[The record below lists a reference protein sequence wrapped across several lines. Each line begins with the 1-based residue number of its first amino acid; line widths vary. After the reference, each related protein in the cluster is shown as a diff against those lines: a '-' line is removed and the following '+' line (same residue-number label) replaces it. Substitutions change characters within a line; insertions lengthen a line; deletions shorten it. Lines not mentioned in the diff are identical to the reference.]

1 MKEGVKKSISLILVL
16 TLLVQ
21 LLPVVAFGVGDET
34 NDLDISTDSETVSMK
49 DDDAE
54 IVGEEDALREESVKH
69 FRLRDGAYMLVEYE
83 TAVHYQTAD
92 GSWEEIDNTLQKTG
106 QQYVAQAG
114 DMTRKFAASLDSGFL
129 FETAYQGQS
138 VSMSLARRSSRD
150 VVAVAP
156 DVPAAE
162 ETAAPE
168 ETAVPETADQ
178 PQEAEQAEADLQRAP
193 AEAAAETDAPQQET
207 AEELPLLD
215 DAAYTLVTST
225 AAARMENPGAKMR
238 TFSKLAEKDKIQPQK
253 IRSSV
258 AFDNVMD
265 GVSLLYQNYGYNV
278 KESIIIEKPQEQY
291 AYSFVLNLQ
300 GLTPTLEADGSVLLR
315 GADGEP
321 VYEIPAPYLADADGA
336 TSLEDAAYKL
346 ERISGG
352 YLLTVEA
359 DPEWM
364 NAPER
369 AYPVTLDPT
378 ILLHNKGNVLTTFI
392 RSAWPGSV
400 APNSADQFVGYRA
413 NEGYD
418 ACNIYVQFANLPEI
432 PQNCVPISAQLAMY
446 NAGFFTSDGVGCA
459 APDGSLTVE
468 AHEWPAAVSD
478 VSGLTWYLVHFG
490 STPVNEETI
499 DYQKLSKET
508 LGEYVTWDITRTVM
522 QWYQKQNEGD
532 TSGGRG
538 VLLEGIDGRENY
550 RVANLIGSGYHD
562 YSPYFAVYYR
572 NPVGLESYYT
582 YQEASAGKAGDL
594 SIHNFT
600 NQFTL
605 DRADV
610 SLSLEPAS
618 YALRHIY
625 NSATSGIEFSNN
637 EAGGIHTCDYTSMQ
651 VGVGWKLS
659 AQQTVVE
666 CKVGDETYLVYNDED
681 GTEHYFSETATN
693 TYEDEDGLS
702 LKIVKSTSGGN
713 TIYTM
718 TDMDKYHTWVFH
730 NGYLI
735 SVTDNNSNTIYF
747 AYNAAYSSGG
757 SAWKP
762 VKGSASNRLVQI
774 VMDINS
780 GNNEKSRTLQTVAN
794 LTYSGDRL
802 SSVTDYAGRS
812 TNYSYDSGGH
822 LTQVTYA
829 DGTSVSYAY
838 NGSGGRLS
846 TLYDAESQYGLDI
859 TYTYNLGVVST
870 FRVQE
875 FANTSGAKQTGSAFH
890 AYRNGIHQTSYRF
903 YGPDHTRDTA
913 DDTVK
918 TCVLD
923 HFGKTICTYD
933 SNTDYSEIIGAS
945 AANYT
950 DNSGTSKTN
959 NRLTG
964 AAAMGISSFNMLSNS
979 GLETCTGNAA
989 DNWAQLSFSTSA
1001 SAGTQSGNKARLGK
1015 ASIKTTARGSG
1026 MYQEATL
1033 QAGTTYTFSGYVN
1046 TCDMTAFDSNGS
1058 VYLAALTADQITDL
1072 SQACASPWKSEQVNY
1087 KTDASINR
1095 GWEKIS
1101 VTFTPETS
1109 GTYYMAF
1116 LQDRADGTACC
1127 DDLLLEESE
1136 AASEINLVQN
1146 GRFAWLVNGKPE
1158 GWVPNSYTIS
1168 DEHPFGQSLSKSMR
1182 VSNTMNGYA
1191 RTHQVIPLNLLADE
1205 ATFLLSG
1212 WGKANSVGGTAR
1224 KHEDGDER
1232 YFGLVAE
1239 IAYTD
1244 GTTENQYVSFNGDYA
1259 DWQFASG
1266 VIVPGK
1272 RDERV
1277 KEITVRCAYDY
1288 NANDA
1293 YFTNI
1298 SLVLEPAETYSYDS
1312 KGNPIAA
1319 TDGSAKTASE
1329 FFADSQRL
1337 KSYTTPGGAK
1347 HTLGYDASN
1356 NLQEDTLA
1364 GLTNYTYHN
1373 TSGSPTTS
1381 MTRKGYS
1388 GDYLKS
1394 QNVYDITGRFRT
1406 LAIDANGV
1414 QTGYTYDDTTLQLTS
1429 VHSAGGATQTY
1440 TYQSGRDRVSQTAI
1454 DQTAALTYRYDRAQL
1469 TDLIRKAFPQAADA
1483 DGQNVNPFWQHYLL
1497 GYDAFGNMTRVQ
1509 VCASSAERDGYT
1521 APVTLASYT
1530 YEGNVNNGRLA
1541 KMTYGNG
1548 DSVSYTYDAFD
1559 RQRTAGYND
1568 GTTYHYDYSGDNDLA
1583 RQYVTDGSG
1592 AVTEQYS
1599 YQYDSL
1605 GRLIH
1610 SRQLTGGGT
1619 LVQLTQHMYDN
1630 ANRLT
1635 SQSWQF
1641 GGDTFR
1647 QSYTYTGQNSDGKQ
1661 VDGTISA
1668 ITTTIPGQSVI
1679 TSTYG
1684 YNDLRQLTS
1693 KGVTVPDQNGKQTK
1707 VYDRSYTYDR
1717 IAEDDG
1723 CNWMGT
1729 RLASTGYTFG
1739 SSSRSFTYTYDAA
1752 GNISRI
1758 VTAGTN
1764 VPKAAQSKEYGYD
1777 AQGQLVS
1784 EKNSSKTT
1792 FLYAYDTAGNIRSI
1806 TKDGTVTKSFGYT
1819 NPSWPDLLTSVT
1831 ANGTTKDVLYEGQS
1845 QTSDLPSSGNP
1856 ITYYNGKDYT
1866 FTWTKGRQLASAT
1879 VDGKQV
1885 SYTYDMSGVRSG
1897 KQVYT
1902 TSNQRT
1908 TTYTYTTLSGKV
1920 MRQQWETRNSDD
1932 TVYQAMQ
1939 SLEFVYDDGNQPFAM
1954 IYKHGQTTELYYYVL
1969 NAQGDV
1975 IALLNANGALV
1986 ASYNYG
1992 AWGNYSVHGADGKKT
2007 TDATFIGHINPLRYR
2022 GYYYDRETRLYY
2034 LQSRYYDFANCRF
2047 INADTYLSTG
2057 QGILGHNMFT
2067 YCGNNPVNYCD
2078 SSGRFFFTLLG
2089 AVIGAAVGYIDAY
2102 IAGEDPIK
2110 GAIAGGVSGAIAGA
2124 GVDIGAA
2131 ITIFSGG
2138 AAIGWGAAVAIGL
2151 GAFGGFVGAGISN
2164 DWKFK
2169 KDGESLAL
2177 QYMGATLIGGMANA
2191 ISFGLGPINGEIA
2204 KGTVSQIVR
2213 SIGYEGMKDFTY
2225 NLVTGGII
2233 SLFSTF
2239 TNRIISTMLSTPVE
2253 PSLPVISIS

>member
-21 LLPVVAFGVGDET
+21 LLPMVAFGVGDET

-49 DDDAE
+49 DDDAQ

-168 ETAVPETADQ
+168 ETAVPETDGQ
-178 PQEAEQAEADLQRAP
+178 PQEAEQTEADQTQEP

-346 ERISGG
+346 ERVSGG

-499 DYQKLSKET
+499 DYQKLSKKT

-538 VLLEGIDGRENY
+538 VLLEGIDGSENY

-681 GTEHYFSETATN
+681 GTEHYFSKTATN

-780 GNNEKSRTLQTVAN
+780 SSNDNPRTLQTVAN
-794 LTYSGDRL
+794 LAYSGDRL

-829 DGTSVSYAY
+829 DGTSASYEY
-838 NGSGGRLS
+838 YSSNGRLS

-913 DDTVK
+913 DDTVM

-933 SNTDYSEIIGAS
+933 SNTDYSEIIGTS

-1001 SAGTQSGNKARLGK
+1001 SAGTQSGNQARLGN

-1058 VYLAALTADQITDL
+1058 VYLAALTADQIADL

-1101 VTFTPETS
+1101 VTFMPETS

-1168 DEHPFGQSLSKSMR
+1168 DEHPVGQPLSKSMR

-1337 KSYTTPGGAK
+1337 KSYTTPSGAK

-1373 TSGSPTTS
+1373 DSGSPTTS

-1394 QNVYDITGRFRT
+1394 QNVYDSTGRFRT

-1414 QTGYTYDDTTLQLTS
+1414 QTGYTYDGTTLQLTS
-1429 VHSAGGATQTY
+1429 VHDSGGATQTY

-1509 VCASSAERDGYT
+1509 VCASSAEREGHT

-1541 KMTYGNG
+1541 TMTYGNG

-1559 RQRTAGYND
+1559 RQRTAAYND

-1610 SRQLTGGGT
+1610 SRQSTGGGT

-1668 ITTTIPGQSVI
+1668 ITTTIPDRSAI
-1679 TSTYG
+1679 TSEYK
-1684 YNDLRQLTS
+1684 YNDLRQLKS
-1693 KGVTVPDQNGKQTK
+1693 KSVTGPGQNGKQTK
-1707 VYDRSYTYDR
+1707 VYDRTYTYAV

-1723 CNWMGT
+1723 CNRMGT

-1739 SSSRSFTYTYDAA
+1739 SSSRGFTYTYDAA

-1758 VTAGTN
+1758 VTAGTS
-1764 VPKAAQSKEYGYD
+1764 VPKAAQLKEYTYD

-1819 NPSWPDLLTSVT
+1819 NASWPDLLTSVT

-1954 IYKHGQTTELYYYVL
+1954 IYNDGSTSTLYYYVL

-1975 IALLNANGALV
+1975 IALLNANGTLA

-2057 QGILGHNMFT
+2057 QGMLGHNMFT

-2124 GVDIGAA
+2124 GVDIGVIITASTGGIGAGLAA
-2131 ITIFSGG
+2131 AVIIG
-2138 AAIGWGAAVAIGL
+2138 AA
-2151 GAFGGFVGAGISN
+2151 GGFVGTGISN
-2164 DWKFK
+2164 DWQFER
-2169 KDGESLAL
+2169 DGESLAL

-2233 SLFSTF
+2233 SWFSTF

>member
-1 MKEGVKKSISLILVL
+1 
-16 TLLVQ
+16 
-21 LLPVVAFGVGDET
+21 
-34 NDLDISTDSETVSMK
+34 
-49 DDDAE
+49 
-54 IVGEEDALREESVKH
+54 
-69 FRLRDGAYMLVEYE
+69 
-83 TAVHYQTAD
+83 
-92 GSWEEIDNTLQKTG
+92 
-106 QQYVAQAG
+106 
-114 DMTRKFAASLDSGFL
+114 
-129 FETAYQGQS
+129 
-138 VSMSLARRSSRD
+138 
-150 VVAVAP
+150 
-156 DVPAAE
+156 
-162 ETAAPE
+162 
-168 ETAVPETADQ
+168 
-178 PQEAEQAEADLQRAP
+178 
-193 AEAAAETDAPQQET
+193 
-207 AEELPLLD
+207 
-215 DAAYTLVTST
+215 
-225 AAARMENPGAKMR
+225 MENPGAKMR

-278 KESIIIEKPQEQY
+278 KESIIIDKQQEQY
-291 AYSFVLNLQ
+291 AYSFVLNMQ

-315 GADGEP
+315 SAGGE
-321 VYEIPAPYLADADGA
+321 VIYEIPAPSLADANNV
-336 TSLEDAAYKL
+336 TSVEDAAYRL

-432 PQNCVPISAQLAMY
+432 PQNCVPICAQLAMY

-499 DYQKLSKET
+499 DYQKLSKKT

-538 VLLEGIDGRENY
+538 VLLEGIDGHENY

-582 YQEASAGKAGDL
+582 YQEASAAKAGDL

-605 DRADV
+605 DRTDV

-625 NSATSGIEFSNN
+625 NSAYSGSWFSENGSVGLHTRN
-637 EAGGIHTCDYTSMQ
+637 FSSMRIGI
-651 VGVGWKLS
+651 GWKLS

-666 CKVGDETYLVYNDED
+666 CKVGDKTYLVYNDED

-693 TYEDEDGLS
+693 TYEDEDGLG
-702 LKIVKSTSGGN
+702 LKIVRSTSGGN

-718 TDMDKYHTWVFH
+718 TDMDKYRTWVFH

-735 SVTDNNSNTIYF
+735 SITDNNSNTIYF
-747 AYNAAYSSGG
+747 AYNAAYGSG

-762 VKGSASNRLVQI
+762 VKDASTNRLVQI
-774 VMDINS
+774 VMAIHDGAS
-780 GNNEKSRTLQTVAN
+780 QTVAN

-802 SSVTDYAGRS
+802 SSVTDYAGRTTS
-812 TNYSYDSGGH
+812 YTYDSAGH

-829 DGTSVSYAY
+829 DGTCAY
-838 NGSGGRLS
+838 YQYDPANGTMI
-846 TLYDAESQYGLDI
+846 TLYDGEAQYGLEI
-859 TYTYNLGVVST
+859 SYIFNFGVRST
-870 FRVQE
+870 FRVRE
-875 FANTSGAKQTGSAFH
+875 FTAGSAPADGQRQYGSAFH
-890 AYRNGIHQTSYRF
+890 AYRDGVRQTSYRF

-913 DDTVK
+913 DDTI
-918 TCVLD
+918 TSYILD
-923 HFGKTICTYD
+923 YTGKTICAFD
-933 SNTDYSEIIGAS
+933 SNTDRSELLGVS

-950 DNSGTSKTN
+950 SNNGTSKTN

-964 AAAMGISSFNMLSNS
+964 AAAMGTSSPNLLSNS
-979 GLETCTGNAA
+979 GLETCTGSAA
-989 DNWAQLSFSTSA
+989 DGWAQLPFSTSA
-1001 SAGTQSGNKARLGK
+1001 SAGTQSGDRTHLGS
-1015 ASIKTTARGSG
+1015 ASIQTTARGSG

-1046 TCDMTAFDSNGS
+1046 TCDMTAFDSGGS
-1058 VYLAALTADQITDL
+1058 VYLAALTADQIADL
-1072 SQACASPWKSEQVNY
+1072 SQASRSPWKSERVNY
-1087 KTDASINR
+1087 QTDASVSR
-1095 GWEKIS
+1095 GWEKVS

-1116 LQDRADGTACC
+1116 LQDKADGTAYC
-1127 DDLLLEESE
+1127 DDLLLEKGE

-1146 GRFAWLVNGKPE
+1146 GRFSQLVNGKPDF
-1158 GWVPNSYTIS
+1158 WTANKYTITN
-1168 DEHPFGQSLSKSMR
+1168 EHPTGQPNSKSMHIG
-1182 VSNTMNGYA
+1182 STMNGYA
-1191 RTHQVIPLNLLADE
+1191 RTHQVIPLNLPADE

-1212 WGKANSVGGTAR
+1212 WGKATSVGGTAR
-1224 KHEDGDER
+1224 KHVHGYER

-1259 DWQFASG
+1259 GWQFASG

-1272 RDERV
+1272 RDKTV
-1277 KEITVRCAYDY
+1277 KDITVRCAYDY
-1288 NANDA
+1288 NANEA
-1293 YFTNI
+1293 YFTDI

-1312 KGNPIAA
+1312 KGNPVAA

-1373 TSGSPTTS
+1373 TSGSATTS

-1394 QNVYDITGRFRT
+1394 QNIYDNTGRFR
-1406 LAIDANGV
+1406 AASEDANGV
-1414 QTGYTYDDTTLQLTS
+1414 TTQYGYDAGTAHLLSTTAANGTRQDYRYCTGS
-1429 VHSAGGATQTY
+1429 
-1440 TYQSGRDRVSQTAI
+1440 DRT
-1454 DQTAALTYRYDRAQL
+1454 ALTYINGVASIRYTYDRAQL
-1469 TDLIRKAFPQAADA
+1469 SDLIRK
-1483 DGQNVNPFWQHYLL
+1483 GYLGSTGFWQHYLL
-1497 GYDAFGNMTRVQ
+1497 NYDAFGNMTRVQ
-1509 VCASSAERDGYT
+1509 VCASSAEREGYT
-1521 APVTLASYT
+1521 TPITLASYT

-1541 KMTYGNG
+1541 TMAYGNG

-1559 RQRTAGYND
+1559 RQRTAAYND
-1568 GTTYHYDYSGDNDLA
+1568 DDRTTHERKNVATYHYDYSSDNALT
-1583 RQYVTDGSG
+1583 RQYATDGDG
-1592 AVTEQYS
+1592 KVTEQYS

-1610 SRQLTGGGT
+1610 SRQSTANGALI
-1619 LVQLTQHMYDN
+1619 QSTQHMYDA
-1630 ANRLT
+1630 ANRMT

-1641 GGDTFR
+1641 GTGLYR
-1647 QSYTYTGQNSDGKQ
+1647 QQYSYTGVKADGTADSS

-1668 ITTTIPGQSVI
+1668 ITTTIPNQLDV
-1679 TSTYG
+1679 TSKYE
-1684 YNDLRQLTS
+1684 YNDLRQLEKKT
-1693 KGVTVPDQNGKQTK
+1693 VTVPNQNRGTTT
-1707 VYDRSYTYDR
+1707 VYTRSYTYAV

-1723 CNWMGT
+1723 CNRMGT

-1739 SSSRSFTYTYDAA
+1739 SSSRSFDYTYDAA
-1752 GNISRI
+1752 GNIQT
-1758 VTAGTN
+1758 VTTGGTN
-1764 VPKAAQSKEYGYD
+1764 VPAAAASKAYTYD
-1777 AQGQLVS
+1777 AQGQLATETDGSVS
-1784 EKNSSKTT
+1784 RA
-1792 FLYAYDTAGNIRSI
+1792 YAYDTVGNIRSV
-1806 TKDGTVTKSFGYT
+1806 TTDGAVIKSFGYT

-1856 ITYYNGKDYT
+1856 VTYYNGKDYS
-1866 FTWTKGRQLASAT
+1866 FTWTKGRQLTSAT
-1879 VDGKQV
+1879 VDGEQV
-1885 SYTYDMSGVRSG
+1885 SYTYDMSGVRSN
-1897 KQVYT
+1897 KQVGD
-1902 TSNQRT
+1902 

-1920 MRQQWETRNSDD
+1920 MRQQWGEK
-1932 TVYQAMQ
+1932 
-1939 SLEFVYDDGNQPFAM
+1939 SLEFVYGDGNQPFAV
-1954 IYKHGQTTELYYYVL
+1954 IYNDGSTSTLYYYVL

-1975 IALLNANGALV
+1975 AAILNSSGKLA
-1986 ASYNYG
+1986 ASYDYD
-1992 AWGNYSVHGADGKKT
+1992 AWGNCTVYNSS
-2007 TDATFIGHINPLRYR
+2007 DAAIGDLNPLRYR
-2022 GYYYDRETRLYY
+2022 GYYYDAETGFYY
-2034 LQSRYYDFANCRF
+2034 LQSRYYDPAICRF
-2047 INADTYLSTG
+2047 INADGL
-2057 QGILGHNMFT
+2057 FT
-2067 YCGNNPVNYCD
+2067 DGFIGGNLFAYCANNPVNTVD
-2078 SSGRFFFTLLG
+2078 PTGNFAITATVALITFGVALVATAL
-2089 AVIGAAVGYIDAY
+2089 AVGISSSPGFQGALDDACKTAVSAVNTAVSAGRSAVSAVSDALTKQKAKRNNTVY
-2102 IAGEDPIK
+2102 RLVDADGQVQYVGRTTNVEARKAAHQRNPNRSSLKFEIIAPGLSYYEAR
-2110 GAIAGGVSGAIAGA
+2110 GLEQIAMIEYH
-2124 GVDIGAA
+2124 
-2131 ITIFSGG
+2131 TIN
-2138 AAIGWGAAVAIGL
+2138 AKNRMNNQIN
-2151 GAFGGFVGAGISN
+2151 GISPSN
-2164 DWKFK
+2164 KLLVIYMEA
-2169 KDGESLAL
+2169 GRGVAAYLENQISNEAL
-2177 QYMGATLIGGMANA
+2177 YWAG
-2191 ISFGLGPINGEIA
+2191 
-2204 KGTVSQIVR
+2204 R
-2213 SIGYEGMKDFTY
+2213 
-2225 NLVTGGII
+2225 
-2233 SLFSTF
+2233 
-2239 TNRIISTMLSTPVE
+2239 
-2253 PSLPVISIS
+2253 

>member
-69 FRLRDGAYMLVEYE
+69 FRLRDGGYMLVEYE

-178 PQEAEQAEADLQRAP
+178 PQEAEQTEADQTQEP
-193 AEAAAETDAPQQET
+193 AEAAAETDVPQQET

-499 DYQKLSKET
+499 DYQKLSKKT

-538 VLLEGIDGRENY
+538 VLLEGIDGSENY

-681 GTEHYFSETATN
+681 GTEHYFRKTATN
-693 TYEDEDGLS
+693 TYEDEDGLG
-702 LKIVKSTSGGN
+702 LKIVKSTSGWN
-713 TIYTM
+713 ATYTM
-718 TDMDKYHTWVFH
+718 TDTNGDNTWVFY
-730 NGYLI
+730 NGYLNTQ
-735 SVTDNNSNTIYF
+735 TDANGNTLYF
-747 AYNAAYSSGG
+747 AYNAPYDENS

-762 VKGSASNRLVQI
+762 APSAPNNRLVQI

-780 GNNEKSRTLQTVAN
+780 SSNDNPRTLQTVAN
-794 LTYSGDRL
+794 LAYSGDRL

-829 DGTSVSYAY
+829 DGTSASYEY
-838 NGSGGRLS
+838 YSSNGRLS

-913 DDTVK
+913 DDTVM

-933 SNTDYSEIIGAS
+933 SNTDYSEIIGTS

-1058 VYLAALTADQITDL
+1058 VYLAALTADQIADL

-1101 VTFTPETS
+1101 VTFMPETS

-1168 DEHPFGQSLSKSMR
+1168 DEHPVGQPLSKSMR

-1272 RDERV
+1272 RDKWV
-1277 KEITVRCAYDY
+1277 QEITVRCAYDY

-1337 KSYTTPGGAK
+1337 KSYTTPSGAK

-1373 TSGSPTTS
+1373 DSGSPTTS
-1381 MTRKGYS
+1381 MTREGYS

-1394 QNVYDITGRFRT
+1394 QNVYDSTGRFRT

-1414 QTGYTYDDTTLQLTS
+1414 QTGYTYDGTTLQLTS
-1429 VHSAGGATQTY
+1429 VHGSGGATQTY

-1509 VCASSAERDGYT
+1509 VCASSAEREGHT

-1541 KMTYGNG
+1541 TMTYGNG

-1559 RQRTAGYND
+1559 RQRTAAYND

-1610 SRQLTGGGT
+1610 SRQSTGGGT

-1668 ITTTIPGQSVI
+1668 ITTTIPDRSAI
-1679 TSTYG
+1679 TSEYK
-1684 YNDLRQLTS
+1684 YNDLRQLKS
-1693 KGVTVPDQNGKQTK
+1693 KSVTGPDQNGTQTK
-1707 VYDRSYTYDR
+1707 VYDRTYTYAV

-1723 CNWMGT
+1723 CNRMGT

-1739 SSSRSFTYTYDAA
+1739 SSSRGFTYTYDAA
-1752 GNISRI
+1752 GNISRV
-1758 VTAGTN
+1758 VTAGTS
-1764 VPKAAQSKEYGYD
+1764 VPKAAASKEYGYD

-1784 EKNSSKTT
+1784 EKNSSGTT
-1792 FLYAYDTAGNIRSI
+1792 FGYAYDTAGNIRSI
-1806 TKDGTVTKSFGYT
+1806 TKNGTVTKSFGYT

-1856 ITYYNGKDYT
+1856 VTYYNGKDYT

-1897 KQVYT
+1897 KQVGD
-1902 TSNQRT
+1902 

-1920 MRQQWETRNSDD
+1920 MRQTWGDNN
-1932 TVYQAMQ
+1932 A
-1939 SLEFVYDDGNQPFAM
+1939 LEFVYDDGNQPFAV

-1975 IALLNANGALV
+1975 SAILDSGGKIA
-1986 ASYNYG
+1986 ASYDYD
-1992 AWGNYSVHGADGKKT
+1992 AWGNCTVYNSS
-2007 TDATFIGHINPLRYR
+2007 DAAIGDLNPLRYR
-2022 GYYYDRETRLYY
+2022 GYYYDAETGFYY
-2034 LQSRYYDFANCRF
+2034 LQSRYYDPAICRF

-2057 QGILGHNMFT
+2057 QGMLGHNMFT

-2089 AVIGAAVGYIDAY
+2089 AMIGAAAGYIDAF

-2124 GVDIGAA
+2124 GVDIGVIITVSTGGAGIGWGFAA
-2131 ITIFSGG
+2131 AVGLGAAG
-2138 AAIGWGAAVAIGL
+2138 AAIGTA
-2151 GAFGGFVGAGISN
+2151 ISN
-2164 DWKFK
+2164 DWKMK

-2177 QYMGATLIGGMANA
+2177 QYMESALIGGMANA

-2233 SLFSTF
+2233 SWFSTF

>member
-34 NDLDISTDSETVSMK
+34 SDLDISTDSETVSMK

-168 ETAVPETADQ
+168 ETAVPETAGQ

-300 GLTPTLEADGSVLLR
+300 GLTPMLEADGSVLLR

-346 ERISGG
+346 ERVSGG

-378 ILLHNKGNVLTTFI
+378 ILLHNKGNVLTTYV

-418 ACNIYVQFANLPEI
+418 ACNVYVQFANLPEI

-499 DYQKLSKET
+499 DYQKLSKKT

-651 VGVGWKLS
+651 VGVCWKLS

-681 GTEHYFSETATN
+681 GTEHYFRKTATN

-774 VMDINS
+774 VMDISSSTNA
-780 GNNEKSRTLQTVAN
+780 RTLQTVAD

-829 DGTSVSYAY
+829 DGTSASYEY
-838 NGSGGRLS
+838 YSSNGRLS
-846 TLYDAESQYGLDI
+846 TLYDAESKYGLDI
-859 TYTYNLGVVST
+859 TYIYNLGVVST

-913 DDTVK
+913 DDTVM

-933 SNTDYSEIIGAS
+933 SSTDYSEIIGAS
-945 AANYT
+945 AASYT
-950 DNSGTSKTN
+950 NNSGTSKTN

-964 AAAMGISSFNMLSNS
+964 AAAMGTVALNLLPNA
-979 GLETCTGNAA
+979 GLEQCTNNVSDG
-989 DNWAQLSFSTSA
+989 WVSLPFSQNA
-1001 SAGTQSGNKARLGK
+1001 SAGIIPESRSRIGY
-1015 ASIKTTARGSG
+1015 ASLKTAASGSG
-1026 MYQEATL
+1026 MYHEVAL

-1046 TCDMTAFDSNGS
+1046 TRDITACQSGGG
-1058 VYLAALTADQITDL
+1058 VYLAVLTAAQRGSL
-1072 SQACASPWKSEQVNY
+1072 AGVQQSPWKSELVNY
-1087 KTDASINR
+1087 NTVPEVDS

-1101 VTFTPETS
+1101 VTFTPDTS
-1109 GTYYMAF
+1109 GTYSLAVV
-1116 LQDRADGTACC
+1116 QDRADGVAYC
-1127 DDLLLEESE
+1127 DDMQLEAHA
-1136 AASEINLVQN
+1136 AASNANLVQN
-1146 GRFAWLVNGKPE
+1146 GTFASGAPDYWTANRYEK
-1158 GWVPNSYTIS
+1158 S
-1168 DEHPFGQSLSKSMR
+1168 DEHPLGVGMGVSMHAKGSSVGGTR
-1182 VSNTMNGYA
+1182 TSQVVPINYYA
-1191 RTHQVIPLNLLADE
+1191 GS

-1212 WGKANSVGGTAR
+1212 WGKANSVGGTSP
-1224 KHEDGDER
+1224 KPEKDGDR
-1232 YFGLVAE
+1232 YFGLIAE
-1239 IAYTD
+1239 IRYAN
-1244 GTTENQYVSFNGDYA
+1244 GTTEKQYVSFNDDFTG
-1259 DWQFASG
+1259 WQYASG
-1266 VIVPGK
+1266 VIIPKQRGLMIK
-1272 RDERV
+1272 D
-1277 KEITVRCAYDY
+1277 ITIYCAYDY
-1288 NANDA
+1288 NANDV

-1319 TDGSAKTASE
+1319 TDGNAKTASE

-1373 TSGSPTTS
+1373 TSGSATTS
-1381 MTRKGYS
+1381 MTCKGYS

-1394 QNVYDITGRFRT
+1394 QNIYDNTGRFR
-1406 LAIDANGV
+1406 AASEDANGV
-1414 QTGYTYDDTTLQLTS
+1414 RTQYGYD
-1429 VHSAGGATQTY
+1429 AG
-1440 TYQSGRDRVSQTAI
+1440 TAHLLST
-1454 DQTAALTYRYDRAQL
+1454 TAANGTQQGYRYYAGSDRTAFTYIGGTASIDYVYTRAQL

-1483 DGQNVNPFWQHYLL
+1483 SGNNVNPFWQHYLL

-1509 VCASSAERDGYT
+1509 VCASSAEREGYT
-1521 APVTLASYT
+1521 APVTLASYA
-1530 YEGNVNNGRLA
+1530 YEGNVNNGRLSR
-1541 KMTYGNG
+1541 MTYGNG

-1559 RQRTAGYND
+1559 RQRTAAYND
-1568 GTTYHYDYSGDNDLA
+1568 GTTYHYDYSSDNALT
-1583 RQYVTDGSG
+1583 RQYATDGSG
-1592 AVTEQYS
+1592 ITEQYS

-1610 SRQLTGGGT
+1610 SRQSTADGALIQ
-1619 LVQLTQHMYDN
+1619 VTQHMYDD
-1630 ANRLT
+1630 ANRMT
-1635 SQSWQF
+1635 SQTWQF
-1641 GGDTFR
+1641 GTGLYH
-1647 QSYTYTGQNSDGKQ
+1647 QQYSYTGVKADGATDGS

-1668 ITTTIPGQSVI
+1668 ITTTVPGRSAI

-1684 YNDLRQLTS
+1684 YNTLRQLTS
-1693 KGVTVPDQNGKQTK
+1693 KTVKQGDTGVYT
-1707 VYDRSYTYDR
+1707 RSYAYDR
-1717 IAEDDG
+1717 IAVDSG
-1723 CNWMGT
+1723 NRMGT

-1739 SSSRSFTYTYDAA
+1739 SSSRSFTYTYDEA

-1758 VTAGTN
+1758 VTAGTS
-1764 VPKAAQSKEYGYD
+1764 VPKAAQLKEYTYD
-1777 AQGQLVS
+1777 AQGQLAT
-1784 EKNSSKTT
+1784 EKNGSGTT
-1792 FLYAYDTAGNIRSI
+1792 FGYAYDTAGNIRSI
-1806 TKDGTVTKSFGYT
+1806 TKDGAVTKSFGYT

-1831 ANGTTKDVLYEGQS
+1831 ANGTTKDILYEGQT

-1856 ITYYNGKDYT
+1856 VTYYNGKDYT

-1885 SYTYDMSGVRSG
+1885 SYTYDMSGVR
-1897 KQVYT
+1897 
-1902 TSNQRT
+1902 TSKTVNG
-1908 TTYTYTTLSGKV
+1908 TTYNYTTLSGKV
-1920 MRQQWETRNSDD
+1920 MRQQWGNK
-1932 TVYQAMQ
+1932 
-1939 SLEFVYDDGNQPFAM
+1939 SLEFIYDDGNQPFAM
-1954 IYKHGQTTELYYYVL
+1954 IYNDGSTSTLYYYVL

-1975 IALLNANGALV
+1975 IALLNANGTLA

-2007 TDATFIGHINPLRYR
+2007 TDPTFIGHINPLRYR

-2047 INADTYLSTG
+2047 LNADTFATTDANGFLSA
-2057 QGILGHNMFT
+2057 NMFA
-2067 YCGNNPVNYCD
+2067 YCENNPIMRADEDGEIWHIVAGALIGGVISYASARLCGQNQNEALK
-2078 SSGRFFFTLLG
+2078 SALWGAASG
-2089 AVIGAAVGYIDAY
+2089 AVSAALPNAGAAVGVLFSVAESVISDVKSGESAGTIVVDAF
-2102 IAGEDPIK
+2102 ISAGMGVISGAADDFISTKQATTELKSLVKSIPKFRRSSSPKVRIPIK
-2110 GAIAGGVSGAIAGA
+2110 RRAIKFGKRAGKS
-2124 GVDIGAA
+2124 
-2131 ITIFSGG
+2131 IFSML
-2138 AAIGWGAAVAIGL
+2138 GWGGSTSY
-2151 GAFGGFVGAGISN
+2151 ISN
-2164 DWKFK
+2164 K
-2169 KDGESLAL
+2169 
-2177 QYMGATLIGGMANA
+2177 ATNR
-2191 ISFGLGPINGEIA
+2191 
-2204 KGTVSQIVR
+2204 VR
-2213 SIGYEGMKDFTY
+2213 SH
-2225 NLVTGGII
+2225 
-2233 SLFSTF
+2233 
-2239 TNRIISTMLSTPVE
+2239 R
-2253 PSLPVISIS
+2253 

>member
-1 MKEGVKKSISLILVL
+1 
-16 TLLVQ
+16 
-21 LLPVVAFGVGDET
+21 
-34 NDLDISTDSETVSMK
+34 
-49 DDDAE
+49 
-54 IVGEEDALREESVKH
+54 
-69 FRLRDGAYMLVEYE
+69 
-83 TAVHYQTAD
+83 
-92 GSWEEIDNTLQKTG
+92 
-106 QQYVAQAG
+106 
-114 DMTRKFAASLDSGFL
+114 
-129 FETAYQGQS
+129 
-138 VSMSLARRSSRD
+138 
-150 VVAVAP
+150 
-156 DVPAAE
+156 
-162 ETAAPE
+162 
-168 ETAVPETADQ
+168 
-178 PQEAEQAEADLQRAP
+178 
-193 AEAAAETDAPQQET
+193 
-207 AEELPLLD
+207 
-215 DAAYTLVTST
+215 
-225 AAARMENPGAKMR
+225 
-238 TFSKLAEKDKIQPQK
+238 
-253 IRSSV
+253 
-258 AFDNVMD
+258 
-265 GVSLLYQNYGYNV
+265 
-278 KESIIIEKPQEQY
+278 
-291 AYSFVLNLQ
+291 
-300 GLTPTLEADGSVLLR
+300 
-315 GADGEP
+315 
-321 VYEIPAPYLADADGA
+321 
-336 TSLEDAAYKL
+336 
-346 ERISGG
+346 
-352 YLLTVEA
+352 
-359 DPEWM
+359 
-364 NAPER
+364 
-369 AYPVTLDPT
+369 
-378 ILLHNKGNVLTTFI
+378 
-392 RSAWPGSV
+392 
-400 APNSADQFVGYRA
+400 
-413 NEGYD
+413 
-418 ACNIYVQFANLPEI
+418 
-432 PQNCVPISAQLAMY
+432 MY

-538 VLLEGIDGRENY
+538 VLLEGIDGHENY

-562 YSPYFAVYYR
+562 HSPYFAVYYR

-681 GTEHYFSETATN
+681 GTEHYFSKTATN
-693 TYEDEDGLS
+693 TYEDEDGLG

-780 GNNEKSRTLQTVAN
+780 GSNDNPRTPQTVAN

-913 DDTVK
+913 DDTVM

-933 SNTDYSEIIGAS
+933 SNTDYSEIIGTS

-1001 SAGTQSGNKARLGK
+1001 SAGTQSGNQARLGN

-1026 MYQEATL
+1026 VYQEATL

-1244 GTTENQYVSFNGDYA
+1244 GATENQYVSFNGDYA

-1319 TDGSAKTASE
+1319 TDGNAKTSSE

-1337 KSYTTPGGAK
+1337 KSYTTPSGAK

-1373 TSGSPTTS
+1373 GSGSPTTS

-1394 QNVYDITGRFRT
+1394 QNVYDSTGRFRT
-1406 LAIDANGV
+1406 ASEDANGV
-1414 QTGYTYDDTTLQLTS
+1414 TTQYGYDAGTAHLLSTTAANGTRQDYHYYNNS
-1429 VHSAGGATQTY
+1429 
-1440 TYQSGRDRVSQTAI
+1440 DRVDFTYI
-1454 DQTAALTYRYDRAQL
+1454 DGKASMEYVYTQGQIS
-1469 TDLIRKAFPQAADA
+1469 DLIRKAYL
-1483 DGQNVNPFWQHYLL
+1483 GTTGFWQHYLL

-1509 VCASSAERDGYT
+1509 VCASSAEREGYT

-1541 KMTYGNG
+1541 TMTYGNG

-1559 RQRTAGYND
+1559 RQRTAAYND

-1641 GGDTFR
+1641 GTGLYH
-1647 QSYTYTGQNSDGKQ
+1647 QQYSYTGVKADGATDGS

-1668 ITTTIPGQSVI
+1668 ITTTVPGRSAI
-1679 TSTYG
+1679 TSKYE
-1684 YNDLRQLTS
+1684 YNDLRQLEKKT
-1693 KGVTVPDQNGKQTK
+1693 VTVPDQNKNPAT
-1707 VYDRSYTYDR
+1707 VYTRSYTYAV

-1723 CNWMGT
+1723 CNRMGT
-1729 RLASTGYTFG
+1729 RLASTDYKFG
-1739 SSSRSFTYTYDAA
+1739 SNSRSFTYTYDKA
-1752 GNISRI
+1752 GNIKS
-1758 VTAGTN
+1758 VMASDSVG
-1764 VPKAAQSKEYGYD
+1764 KLYD
-1777 AQGQLVS
+1777 YDGLGQLVK
-1784 EKNSSKTT
+1784 ETPIGLT
-1792 FLYAYDTAGNIRSI
+1792 MYAVTYAYDTAGNIRSI
-1806 TKDGTVTKSFGYT
+1806 TRGGTTFKSFGYT

-1845 QTSDLPSSGNP
+1845 QTSDVPTSGNP
-1856 ITYYNGKDYT
+1856 VTYYNGRDYH
-1866 FTWTKGRQLASAT
+1866 FDWSKGRQLTEAVVGGQT
-1879 VDGKQV
+1879 VKYAYDMAGVRNSKQV
-1885 SYTYDMSGVRSG
+1885 GD
-1897 KQVYT
+1897 
-1902 TSNQRT
+1902 
-1908 TTYTYTTLSGKV
+1908 TTYSYTTLSGKV
-1920 MRQQWETRNSDD
+1920 MRQAWGDNN
-1932 TVYQAMQ
+1932 A
-1939 SLEFVYDDGNQPFAM
+1939 LEFVYDDSSQPFAV
-1954 IYKHGQTTELYYYVL
+1954 IYKHGSAAELYYYLV

-1975 IALLNANGALV
+1975 AAILDSSGTMV
-1986 ASYNYG
+1986 ASYNYD
-1992 AWGNYSVHGADGKKT
+1992 AWGSCTVYNSS
-2007 TDATFIGHINPLRYR
+2007 DAAIGDLNPLRYR
-2022 GYYYDRETRLYY
+2022 GYYYDAETGFYY
-2034 LQSRYYDFANCRF
+2034 LQSRYYDPAICRF
-2047 INADTYLSTG
+2047 INADGL
-2057 QGILGHNMFT
+2057 FT
-2067 YCGNNPVNYCD
+2067 D
-2078 SSGRFFFTLLG
+2078 
-2089 AVIGAAVGYIDAY
+2089 
-2102 IAGEDPIK
+2102 
-2110 GAIAGGVSGAIAGA
+2110 
-2124 GVDIGAA
+2124 
-2131 ITIFSGG
+2131 
-2138 AAIGWGAAVAIGL
+2138 
-2151 GAFGGFVGAGISN
+2151 GFVGSNLFAYCVNDPVNTVDPTGNFAITATVALITFGIALVATAFAVGISSSPGFQEAVEGLCESVGDIAGQIKEKLTNSFSKIKKPPNYRSNKEVHHIVAQRAPGAAHAQKILAELEIGIN
-2164 DWKFK
+2164 DPV
-2169 KDGESLAL
+2169 
-2177 QYMGATLIGGMANA
+2177 N
-2191 ISFGLGPINGEIA
+2191 
-2204 KGTVSQIVR
+2204 TVSINTCLHRRLHTKLYYELVNIVIVGAYNSAGGDREQQIENVTSALKSIR
-2213 SIGYEGMKDFTY
+2213 SFIFVLDRT
-2225 NLVTGGII
+2225 
-2233 SLFSTF
+2233 
-2239 TNRIISTMLSTPVE
+2239 TPKF
-2253 PSLPVISIS
+2253 

>member
-168 ETAVPETADQ
+168 ETAVPETDGQ
-178 PQEAEQAEADLQRAP
+178 PQEAEQTEADQTQEP

-499 DYQKLSKET
+499 DYQKLSKKT

-681 GTEHYFSETATN
+681 GTEHYFSKTATN

-774 VMDINS
+774 IMDIHGGVN
-780 GNNEKSRTLQTVAN
+780 QTVAN

-829 DGTSVSYAY
+829 DGTSASYEY
-838 NGSGGRLS
+838 YSSNGRLS

-859 TYTYNLGVVST
+859 TYTYNLGIVST

-913 DDTVK
+913 DDTVM

-933 SNTDYSEIIGAS
+933 SSTDYSEIIGAS
-945 AANYT
+945 AASYT
-950 DNSGTSKTN
+950 NNSGTSKTN

-964 AAAMGISSFNMLSNS
+964 AAAMGTVALNLLPNA
-979 GLETCTGNAA
+979 GLEQCTNNVSDGWVSLPFSQNAA
-989 DNWAQLSFSTSA
+989 AGVIAKSRSRIGYA
-1001 SAGTQSGNKARLGK
+1001 SLKTA
-1015 ASIKTTARGSG
+1015 ASGSG
-1026 MYQEATL
+1026 MYREVAL

-1046 TCDMTAFDSNGS
+1046 TRDITACQSGGG
-1058 VYLAALTADQITDL
+1058 VYLAVLTAAQRGSL
-1072 SQACASPWKSEQVNY
+1072 AGVQQSPWKSELVNY
-1087 KTDASINR
+1087 NTVPEVDS

-1101 VTFTPETS
+1101 VTFTPDTS
-1109 GTYYMAF
+1109 GTYSLAVV
-1116 LQDRADGTACC
+1116 QDRADGVAYC
-1127 DDLLLEESE
+1127 DDMQLEAHA
-1136 AASEINLVQN
+1136 AASNANLVQN
-1146 GRFAWLVNGKPE
+1146 GTFASGAPDYWTANRYEK
-1158 GWVPNSYTIS
+1158 S
-1168 DEHPFGQSLSKSMR
+1168 DEHPLGVGMGVSMHAKGG
-1182 VSNTMNGYA
+1182 TNGDTRTSQVVPINYYA
-1191 RTHQVIPLNLLADE
+1191 GS

-1212 WGKANSVGGTAR
+1212 WGKANSVGGTSP
-1224 KHEDGDER
+1224 KPEKDGDR
-1232 YFGLVAE
+1232 YFGLIAE
-1239 IAYTD
+1239 IRYAN
-1244 GTTENQYVSFNGDYA
+1244 GTTEKQYVSFNDDFTG
-1259 DWQFASG
+1259 WQYASG
-1266 VIVPGK
+1266 VIIPKQRGLMIK
-1272 RDERV
+1272 D
-1277 KEITVRCAYDY
+1277 ITIYCAYDY
-1288 NANDA
+1288 NANDV

-1319 TDGSAKTASE
+1319 TDGNAKTASE

-1381 MTRKGYS
+1381 MTREGYS

-1394 QNVYDITGRFRT
+1394 QNIYDSTGRFRT
-1406 LAIDANGV
+1406 ASEDANGV
-1414 QTGYTYDDTTLQLTS
+1414 TTQYGYDAGTAHLLSTTAANGTRQDYHYYNNS
-1429 VHSAGGATQTY
+1429 
-1440 TYQSGRDRVSQTAI
+1440 DRVDFTYI
-1454 DQTAALTYRYDRAQL
+1454 DGKASMEYVYTQGQIS
-1469 TDLIRKAFPQAADA
+1469 DLIRKAYL
-1483 DGQNVNPFWQHYLL
+1483 GTTGFWQHYLL

-1509 VCASSAERDGYT
+1509 VCASSAEREGYT

-1541 KMTYGNG
+1541 TMTYGNG

-1559 RQRTAGYND
+1559 RQRTAAYND
-1568 GTTYHYDYSGDNDLA
+1568 VDRTTHERKNVATYHYDYSSDNALT
-1583 RQYVTDGSG
+1583 RQYATGSDGKI
-1592 AVTEQYS
+1592 TEQYS

-1610 SRQLTGGGT
+1610 SRQSTADGALIQ
-1619 LVQLTQHMYDN
+1619 VTQHMYDD
-1630 ANRLT
+1630 ANRMT
-1635 SQSWQF
+1635 SQTWQF
-1641 GGDTFR
+1641 GTGLYH
-1647 QSYTYTGQNSDGKQ
+1647 QQYSYTGVKADGATDSS

-1668 ITTTIPGQSVI
+1668 ITTTVPGRSAI
-1679 TSTYG
+1679 TSEYK
-1684 YNDLRQLTS
+1684 YNDLRQLKS

-1707 VYDRSYTYDR
+1707 VYDRAYTYDR
-1717 IAEDDG
+1717 IAVDSG
-1723 CNWMGT
+1723 NRMGT
-1729 RLASTGYTFG
+1729 RLASTGYTFALNQ
-1739 SSSRSFTYTYDAA
+1739 SVKQSRSFTYTYDKA
-1752 GNISRI
+1752 GNITKI
-1758 VTAGTN
+1758 VTAGTS
-1764 VPKAAQSKEYGYD
+1764 VPKAAESKEYGYD

-1845 QTSDLPSSGNP
+1845 QTSDVPSSGNP
-1856 ITYYNGKDYT
+1856 VTYYNGKDYT

-1885 SYTYDMSGVRSG
+1885 SYTYDMSGVR
-1897 KQVYT
+1897 
-1902 TSNQRT
+1902 TSKTVNG
-1908 TTYTYTTLSGKV
+1908 TTYNYTTLSGKV
-1920 MRQQWETRNSDD
+1920 MRQQWGSK
-1932 TVYQAMQ
+1932 
-1939 SLEFVYDDGNQPFAM
+1939 SLEFVYDDGSQPFAM
-1954 IYKHGQTTELYYYVL
+1954 IYNDGSTSTLYYYVL

-1975 IALLNANGALV
+1975 IALLNANGTLA

-1992 AWGNYSVHGADGKKT
+1992 AWGNYSVHDKDGKKT

-2047 INADTYLSTG
+2047 INADTFATTDANGFLSANMFAYCENNPIMRLDPDGSSPLSLVINTLVGAGVAAASAAINANIAGSPISTG
-2057 QGILGHNMFT
+2057 DLIKAAAVGAVSGFLSSVSPVQDMTAAFGATVSAVVTFAGAMNSGSSIGEAALSSVVAATSTYVSSKLGASAFGSAVGKSVDVGKGIIGLYTSASMEGLA
-2067 YCGNNPVNYCD
+2067 
-2078 SSGRFFFTLLG
+2078 SSGR
-2089 AVIGAAVGYIDAY
+2089 AARQIYQSTRRKRARQR
-2102 IAGEDPIK
+2102 
-2110 GAIAGGVSGAIAGA
+2110 
-2124 GVDIGAA
+2124 
-2131 ITIFSGG
+2131 IT
-2138 AAIGWGAAVAIGL
+2138 
-2151 GAFGGFVGAGISN
+2151 N
-2164 DWKFK
+2164 H
-2169 KDGESLAL
+2169 
-2177 QYMGATLIGGMANA
+2177 
-2191 ISFGLGPINGEIA
+2191 
-2204 KGTVSQIVR
+2204 R
-2213 SIGYEGMKDFTY
+2213 
-2225 NLVTGGII
+2225 
-2233 SLFSTF
+2233 SLFSRYR
-2239 TNRIISTMLSTPVE
+2239 NRFSRSK
-2253 PSLPVISIS
+2253 SLWAR

>member
-21 LLPVVAFGVGDET
+21 LLPMVAFGVGDET
-34 NDLDISTDSETVSMK
+34 NDLDVSTDSETVSMK

-69 FRLRDGAYMLVEYE
+69 FRLQDGGYMLVEYE

-156 DVPAAE
+156 DVPAVE

-168 ETAVPETADQ
+168 ETAASETADQ
-178 PQEAEQAEADLQRAP
+178 LQEAEQTEADLQRTP
-193 AEAAAETDAPQQET
+193 AEAAAETDEPQQET

-346 ERISGG
+346 ERVSGG

-418 ACNIYVQFANLPEI
+418 ACNVYVQFANLPEI

-508 LGEYVTWDITRTVM
+508 LGEYVTWDITRMVM

-538 VLLEGIDGRENY
+538 VLLEGIDGHENY

-562 YSPYFAVYYR
+562 HSPYFAVYYR

-681 GTEHYFSETATN
+681 GTEHYFRKTATN

-747 AYNAAYSSGG
+747 AYNAAYSSVG

-780 GNNEKSRTLQTVAN
+780 GSNDNPRTLQTVAN

-913 DDTVK
+913 DDTVM

-933 SNTDYSEIIGAS
+933 SSTDYSEIIGAS
-945 AANYT
+945 AASYT
-950 DNSGTSKTN
+950 NNSGTSKTN

-964 AAAMGISSFNMLSNS
+964 AAAMGTVALNLLPNA
-979 GLETCTGNAA
+979 GLEQCTNNVSDG
-989 DNWAQLSFSTSA
+989 WVSLPFSQNA
-1001 SAGTQSGNKARLGK
+1001 SAGIIPESRSRIGY
-1015 ASIKTTARGSG
+1015 ASLKTAASGSG
-1026 MYQEATL
+1026 MYHEVAL

-1046 TCDMTAFDSNGS
+1046 TRDITACQSGGGI
-1058 VYLAALTADQITDL
+1058 YLAVLTAAQRGSL
-1072 SQACASPWKSEQVNY
+1072 AGVQQSPWKSELVNY
-1087 KTDASINR
+1087 NTVPEVDA

-1101 VTFTPETS
+1101 VTFTPDTS
-1109 GTYYMAF
+1109 GTYSLAVV
-1116 LQDRADGTACC
+1116 QDLADGVAYC
-1127 DDLLLEESE
+1127 DDMQLEAHA
-1136 AASEINLVQN
+1136 AASNANLVQN
-1146 GRFAWLVNGKPE
+1146 GTFASGAPDYWTANRYEK
-1158 GWVPNSYTIS
+1158 S
-1168 DEHPFGQSLSKSMR
+1168 DEHPLGVGMGVSMHAKGSSVGGTR
-1182 VSNTMNGYA
+1182 TSQVVPINYYA
-1191 RTHQVIPLNLLADE
+1191 GL

-1212 WGKANSVGGTAR
+1212 WGKANSVGGTSP
-1224 KHEDGDER
+1224 KPEKDGDR
-1232 YFGLVAE
+1232 YFGLIAE
-1239 IAYTD
+1239 IRYAN
-1244 GTTENQYVSFNGDYA
+1244 GTTEKQYVSFNDDFT
-1259 DWQFASG
+1259 DWQYASG
-1266 VIVPGK
+1266 VIIPKQRGLMIK
-1272 RDERV
+1272 D
-1277 KEITVRCAYDY
+1277 ITVYCAYDY

-1319 TDGSAKTASE
+1319 TDGNAKTASE

-1337 KSYTTPGGAK
+1337 KSYTTPSGAK
-1347 HTLGYDASN
+1347 HTLGYDANN
-1356 NLQEDTLA
+1356 NLQSDELA
-1364 GLTNYTYHN
+1364 GLMNYTYHN
-1373 TSGSPTTS
+1373 TSGSATTS

-1394 QNVYDITGRFRT
+1394 QNIYDNTGRFR
-1406 LAIDANGV
+1406 AASEDANGV
-1414 QTGYTYDDTTLQLTS
+1414 TTEYGYEPSTAQLFST
-1429 VHSAGGATQTY
+1429 
-1440 TYQSGRDRVSQTAI
+1440 
-1454 DQTAALTYRYDRAQL
+1454 TAANGTQQGYRYYAGSDRTAFTYIGGTASIDYVYTRAQL
-1469 TDLIRKAFPQAADA
+1469 SDLIRKAFPQAADA

-1509 VCASSAERDGYT
+1509 VCASSAEREGYT
-1521 APVTLASYT
+1521 APVTLASYA
-1530 YEGNVNNGRLA
+1530 YEGNVNNGRLSR
-1541 KMTYGNG
+1541 MTYGNG
-1548 DSVSYTYDAFD
+1548 DYVDYTYDAFD
-1559 RQRTAGYND
+1559 RQRTAAYND
-1568 GTTYHYDYSGDNDLA
+1568 GTTYHYDYSSDNALT
-1583 RQYVTDGSG
+1583 RQYATDGSG
-1592 AVTEQYS
+1592 ITEQYS

-1610 SRQLTGGGT
+1610 SRQSTADGSLIQ
-1619 LVQLTQHMYDN
+1619 VTQHMYDD
-1630 ANRLT
+1630 ANRMT
-1635 SQSWQF
+1635 SQTWQF
-1641 GGDTFR
+1641 GTGLYH
-1647 QSYTYTGQNSDGKQ
+1647 QQYSYTGVKADGATDGS

-1668 ITTTIPGQSVI
+1668 ITTTIPGQLDV
-1679 TSTYG
+1679 TSKYE
-1684 YNDLRQLTS
+1684 YNDLRQLEKKT
-1693 KGVTVPDQNGKQTK
+1693 VTVPNQNRGTTT
-1707 VYDRSYTYDR
+1707 VYTRGYTYSV
-1717 IAEDDG
+1717 IAEDKD
-1723 CNWMGT
+1723 CNRVGT
-1729 RLASTGYTFG
+1729 RLASTAYTFG
-1739 SSSRSFTYTYDAA
+1739 SSSRSFDYTYDAA
-1752 GNISRI
+1752 GNIQT
-1758 VTAGTN
+1758 VTTGGTN
-1764 VPKAAQSKEYGYD
+1764 VPAAAASKTYTYD
-1777 AQGQLVS
+1777 AQGQLATETNGGAS
-1784 EKNSSKTT
+1784 RA
-1792 FLYAYDTAGNIRSI
+1792 YAYDTVGNIRSV
-1806 TKDGTVTKSFGYT
+1806 TTDGAVIKSFGYT

-1831 ANGTTKDVLYEGQS
+1831 VGGTTKDILYEGQT
-1845 QTSDLPSSGNP
+1845 QTSGIPSSGNP
-1856 ITYYNGKDYT
+1856 VTYYNGKDYS
-1866 FTWTKGRQLASAT
+1866 FTWTKGRQLTSAT
-1879 VDGKQV
+1879 VDGEQV
-1885 SYTYDMSGVRSG
+1885 SYTYDMSGVRSN
-1897 KQVYT
+1897 KQVGD
-1902 TSNQRT
+1902 

-1920 MRQQWETRNSDD
+1920 MRQTWGDNN
-1932 TVYQAMQ
+1932 A
-1939 SLEFVYDDGNQPFAM
+1939 LEFVYDDGNQPFAV

-1975 IALLNANGALV
+1975 SAILDSSGRLA
-1986 ASYNYG
+1986 ASYDYD
-1992 AWGNYSVHGADGKKT
+1992 AWGNCTVYDSSAKVL
-2007 TDATFIGHINPLRYR
+2007 TDPTSIANLNPLRYR
-2022 GYYYDRETRLYY
+2022 GYYYDAETGFYY
-2034 LQSRYYDFANCRF
+2034 LQSRYYDPAICRF
-2047 INADTYLSTG
+2047 INADTFATTDANGFLSA
-2057 QGILGHNMFT
+2057 NMFA
-2067 YCGNNPVNYCD
+2067 YCENNPIMRVDADGEIWNVIA
-2078 SSGRFFFTLLG
+2078 G
-2089 AVIGAAVGYIDAY
+2089 AVIGAGLEVLGQLMTGTKFADINWGSVAMEGALGAVSSLGIPARITSKLGKVAFTAFKDVV
-2102 IAGEDPIK
+2102 IPTTVEVRSQIK
-2110 GAIAGGVSGAIAGA
+2110 TNKRVNYTKT
-2124 GVDIGAA
+2124 A
-2131 ITIFSGG
+2131 ITASKASINS
-2138 AAIGWGAAVAIGL
+2138 AVT
-2151 GAFGGFVGAGISN
+2151 AGTDRLLKST
-2164 DWKFK
+2164 
-2169 KDGESLAL
+2169 SSR
-2177 QYMGATLIGGMANA
+2177 MAKA
-2191 ISFGLGPINGEIA
+2191 VVHSTRQLFFFTFGL
-2204 KGTVSQIVR
+2204 
-2213 SIGYEGMKDFTY
+2213 
-2225 NLVTGGII
+2225 I
-2233 SLFSTF
+2233 SKFW
-2239 TNRIISTMLSTPVE
+2239 R
-2253 PSLPVISIS
+2253 

>member
-69 FRLRDGAYMLVEYE
+69 FRLRDGGYMLVEYE

-106 QQYVAQAG
+106 QQYVAKAG

-178 PQEAEQAEADLQRAP
+178 PQEAEQTEADQTQEP
-193 AEAAAETDAPQQET
+193 AEAAAETDVPQQET

-499 DYQKLSKET
+499 DYQKLSKKT

-538 VLLEGIDGRENY
+538 VLLEGIDGSENY

-681 GTEHYFSETATN
+681 GTEHYFSKTATN

-913 DDTVK
+913 DDTVM

-1058 VYLAALTADQITDL
+1058 VYLAALTADQIADL

-1101 VTFTPETS
+1101 VTFMPETS

-1116 LQDRADGTACC
+1116 LQDRADGVAYC
-1127 DDLLLEESE
+1127 DDMQLEAHA
-1136 AASEINLVQN
+1136 AASNANLVQN
-1146 GRFAWLVNGKPE
+1146 GTFASGAPDYWTANRYEK
-1158 GWVPNSYTIS
+1158 S
-1168 DEHPFGQSLSKSMR
+1168 DEHPLGVGMGVSMHAKGSSVGGTR
-1182 VSNTMNGYA
+1182 TSQVVPINYYA
-1191 RTHQVIPLNLLADE
+1191 GS

-1212 WGKANSVGGTAR
+1212 WGKANSVGGTSP
-1224 KHEDGDER
+1224 KPEKDGDR
-1232 YFGLVAE
+1232 YFGLIAE
-1239 IAYTD
+1239 IRYAN
-1244 GTTENQYVSFNGDYA
+1244 GTTEKQYVSFNDDFTG
-1259 DWQFASG
+1259 WQYASG
-1266 VIVPGK
+1266 VIIPKQRGLMIK
-1272 RDERV
+1272 D
-1277 KEITVRCAYDY
+1277 ITIYCAYDY
-1288 NANDA
+1288 NANDV

-1319 TDGSAKTASE
+1319 TDGNAKTASE

-1381 MTRKGYS
+1381 MTREGYS

-1394 QNVYDITGRFRT
+1394 QNVYDSTGRFRT

-1483 DGQNVNPFWQHYLL
+1483 SGNNVNPFWQHYLL

-1509 VCASSAERDGYT
+1509 VCASSAEREGYT

-1541 KMTYGNG
+1541 MMAYGNG

-1559 RQRTAGYND
+1559 RQRTAAYND
-1568 GTTYHYDYSGDNDLA
+1568 GTTYHYDYSSDNALT
-1583 RQYVTDGSG
+1583 RQYATDGSG
-1592 AVTEQYS
+1592 ITEQYS

-1610 SRQLTGGGT
+1610 SRQSTADGSLIQ
-1619 LVQLTQHMYDN
+1619 VTQHMYDN

-1641 GGDTFR
+1641 GTGLYH
-1647 QSYTYTGQNSDGKQ
+1647 QQYSYTGVKADGATDGS

-1668 ITTTIPGQSVI
+1668 ITTTVPGRSAI

-1684 YNDLRQLTS
+1684 YNTLRQLTS
-1693 KGVTVPDQNGKQTK
+1693 KTVKQGDTGVYT
-1707 VYDRSYTYDR
+1707 RSYAYDR
-1717 IAEDDG
+1717 IAVDSG
-1723 CNWMGT
+1723 NRMGT

-1739 SSSRSFTYTYDAA
+1739 SSSRSFTYTYDDA
-1752 GNISRI
+1752 GNITKI
-1758 VTAGTN
+1758 VTEGTS
-1764 VPKAAQSKEYGYD
+1764 VPKAAESKEYGYD

-1806 TKDGTVTKSFGYT
+1806 TKDGAVTKSFGYT
-1819 NPSWPDLLTSVT
+1819 NASWPDLLTSVT

-1856 ITYYNGKDYT
+1856 VTYYNGKDYT

-1885 SYTYDMSGVRSG
+1885 SYTYDMSGVR
-1897 KQVYT
+1897 
-1902 TSNQRT
+1902 TSKTVNG
-1908 TTYTYTTLSGKV
+1908 TTYNYTTLSGKV
-1920 MRQQWETRNSDD
+1920 MRQTWGNK
-1932 TVYQAMQ
+1932 

-1954 IYKHGQTTELYYYVL
+1954 IYNDGSTSTLYYYVL

-1975 IALLNANGALV
+1975 IALLNSAGALV

-2007 TDATFIGHINPLRYR
+2007 TDPTFIGHINPLRYR

-2047 INADTYLSTG
+2047 INADGLL
-2057 QGILGHNMFT
+2057 GITTFLGCNLFS
-2067 YCGNNPVNYCD
+2067 YCNNNPINCVD
-2078 SSGRFFFTLLG
+2078 PLG
-2089 AVIGAAVGYIDAY
+2089 TMAA
-2102 IAGEDPIK
+2102 E
-2110 GAIAGGVSGAIAGA
+2110 
-2124 GVDIGAA
+2124 A
-2131 ITIFSGG
+2131 IT
-2138 AAIGWGAAVAIGL
+2138 AATNFWNPVGWVAATVL
-2151 GAFGGFVGAGISN
+2151 GI
-2164 DWKFK
+2164 
-2169 KDGESLAL
+2169 
-2177 QYMGATLIGGMANA
+2177 
-2191 ISFGLGPINGEIA
+2191 EI
-2204 KGTVSQIVR
+2204 
-2213 SIGYEGMKDFTY
+2213 
-2225 NLVTGGII
+2225 LVTGIAIIGAGMDYLESRRNSSGSNSKADPKPSSNKNPSKNDSRKSKKTSKQTGKERATDKPSYVNKGMVDRSLSAQQNAKDILNNQFGPGNWNKGPGSDFNKIVKWINRSGLFVWSLGNTDRLQADENGDYFIFLYSEGIM
-2233 SLFSTF
+2233 S
-2239 TNRIISTMLSTPVE
+2239 
-2253 PSLPVISIS
+2253 

>member
-69 FRLRDGAYMLVEYE
+69 FRLRDGGYMLVEYE

-106 QQYVAQAG
+106 QQYVAKAG

-162 ETAAPE
+162 ETAATE

-178 PQEAEQAEADLQRAP
+178 PQEAEQTEADQTQEP
-193 AEAAAETDAPQQET
+193 AEAAAETDVPQQET

-499 DYQKLSKET
+499 DYQKLSKKT

-538 VLLEGIDGRENY
+538 VLLEGIDGSENY

-681 GTEHYFSETATN
+681 GTEHYFSKTATN

-780 GNNEKSRTLQTVAN
+780 SSNDNPRTLQTVAN
-794 LTYSGDRL
+794 LAYSGDRL

-829 DGTSVSYAY
+829 DGTSASYEY
-838 NGSGGRLS
+838 YSSNGRLS

-913 DDTVK
+913 DDTI
-918 TCVLD
+918 TSYILD
-923 HFGKTICTYD
+923 YTGKTICAFD
-933 SNTDYSEIIGAS
+933 SNTDRSELLGVS

-950 DNSGTSKTN
+950 SNNGTSKTN

-964 AAAMGISSFNMLSNS
+964 AAAMGTSSPNLLSNS

-989 DNWAQLSFSTSA
+989 DGWAQLPFSTSA
-1001 SAGTQSGNKARLGK
+1001 SAGTQSGNRTHLGS
-1015 ASIKTTARGSG
+1015 ASIQTTAPGSG
-1026 MYQEATL
+1026 MYHEAAL

-1046 TCDMTAFDSNGS
+1046 TCDMTAFDSGGS
-1058 VYLAALTADQITDL
+1058 VYLAALTADQIADL
-1072 SQACASPWKSEQVNY
+1072 SQASRSPWKSERVNY
-1087 KTDASINR
+1087 QTDASVSR
-1095 GWEKIS
+1095 GWEKVS

-1116 LQDRADGTACC
+1116 LQDKADGTAYC
-1127 DDLLLEESE
+1127 DDLLLEKGE

-1146 GRFAWLVNGKPE
+1146 GRFSQLVNGKPDF
-1158 GWVPNSYTIS
+1158 WTANKYTITN
-1168 DEHPFGQSLSKSMR
+1168 EHPTGQPNSKSMHIG
-1182 VSNTMNGYA
+1182 STMNGYA
-1191 RTHQVIPLNLLADE
+1191 RTHQVIPLNLPADE

-1212 WGKANSVGGTAR
+1212 WGKATSVGGTAR
-1224 KHEDGDER
+1224 KHVHGYER

-1259 DWQFASG
+1259 GWQFASG

-1272 RDERV
+1272 RDEWV

-1288 NANDA
+1288 NANEA
-1293 YFTNI
+1293 YFTDI

-1312 KGNPIAA
+1312 KGNPVAA

-1329 FFADSQRL
+1329 YFTDSQRL

-1347 HTLGYDASN
+1347 HTLWYDASN

-1373 TSGSPTTS
+1373 GSGSPTTS

-1394 QNVYDITGRFRT
+1394 QNVYDSTRRFRT
-1406 LAIDANGV
+1406 QAVDVNGITTGYAYDTGAARLYRTTAANGT
-1414 QTGYTYDDTTLQLTS
+1414 QQDYRYCTGS
-1429 VHSAGGATQTY
+1429 
-1440 TYQSGRDRVSQTAI
+1440 DRT
-1454 DQTAALTYRYDRAQL
+1454 ALTYINGVASIRYTYDRAQL
-1469 TDLIRKAFPQAADA
+1469 SDLIRK
-1483 DGQNVNPFWQHYLL
+1483 GYLGSTGFWQHYLL
-1497 GYDAFGNMTRVQ
+1497 NYDAFGNMTRVQ
-1509 VCASSAERDGYT
+1509 VCASSAEQTGYT
-1521 APVTLASYT
+1521 SPVTLASYT

-1541 KMTYGNG
+1541 TMTYGNG

-1559 RQRTAGYND
+1559 RQRTAAYND
-1568 GTTYHYDYSGDNDLA
+1568 GTTYHYDYSSDNDLT
-1583 RQYVTDGSG
+1583 RQYATDGDG
-1592 AVTEQYS
+1592 KVTEQYS

-1610 SRQLTGGGT
+1610 SRQSTANGALI
-1619 LVQLTQHMYDN
+1619 QSTQHMYDA
-1630 ANRLT
+1630 ANRMT

-1641 GGDTFR
+1641 GTGLYR
-1647 QSYTYTGQNSDGKQ
+1647 QQYSYTGVKADGTADSS

-1668 ITTTIPGQSVI
+1668 ITTTIPGQLDV
-1679 TSTYG
+1679 TSKYE
-1684 YNDLRQLTS
+1684 YNDLRQLEKKT
-1693 KGVTVPDQNGKQTK
+1693 VTVPNQNRGTTT
-1707 VYDRSYTYDR
+1707 VYTRGYTYSV
-1717 IAEDDG
+1717 IAEDKD
-1723 CNWMGT
+1723 CNRVGT
-1729 RLASTGYTFG
+1729 RLASTAYTFG
-1739 SSSRSFTYTYDAA
+1739 SSSRSFDYTYDAA
-1752 GNISRI
+1752 GNIQT
-1758 VTAGTN
+1758 VTTGGTN
-1764 VPKAAQSKEYGYD
+1764 VPAAAASKTYTYD
-1777 AQGQLVS
+1777 AQGQLATETNGGAS
-1784 EKNSSKTT
+1784 RA
-1792 FLYAYDTAGNIRSI
+1792 YAYDTVGNIRSV
-1806 TKDGTVTKSFGYT
+1806 TTDGAVIKSFGYT
-1819 NPSWPDLLTSVT
+1819 NHSWPDLLTSVT
-1831 ANGTTKDVLYEGQS
+1831 VGGTTKDILYEGQT
-1845 QTSDLPSSGNP
+1845 QTSDLPTSGNP
-1856 ITYYNGKDYT
+1856 VTYYNGRDYH
-1866 FTWTKGRQLASAT
+1866 FDWSKGRQLTEAVVGGQT
-1879 VDGKQV
+1879 VK
-1885 SYTYDMSGVRSG
+1885 YAYDMAGVRSS
-1897 KQVYT
+1897 KQVGD
-1902 TSNQRT
+1902 
-1908 TTYTYTTLSGKV
+1908 TTYSYTTLSGKV
-1920 MRQQWETRNSDD
+1920 MRQAWGDNN
-1932 TVYQAMQ
+1932 A
-1939 SLEFVYDDGNQPFAM
+1939 LEFVYDDSSQPFAV
-1954 IYKHGQTTELYYYVL
+1954 IYKHGSAAELYYYLV

-1975 IALLNANGALV
+1975 AAILDSSGTMV
-1986 ASYNYG
+1986 AFYDYD
-1992 AWGNYSVHGADGKKT
+1992 AWGNCTVYDSSAKVL
-2007 TDATFIGHINPLRYR
+2007 TDPTSIANINPLRYR
-2022 GYYYDRETRLYY
+2022 GYYYDAETGFYY
-2034 LQSRYYDFANCRF
+2034 LQSRYYDPAICRF
-2047 INADTYLSTG
+2047 INADTFATTDANGFLSA
-2057 QGILGHNMFT
+2057 NMFA
-2067 YCGNNPVNYCD
+2067 YCENNPINNSD
-2078 SSGRFFFTLLG
+2078 PTGKLLLG
-2089 AVIGAAVGYIDAY
+2089 AMLAGAAVGVLSEF
-2102 IAGEDPIK
+2102 AGNVIC
-2110 GAIAGGVSGAIAGA
+2110 
-2124 GVDIGAA
+2124 
-2131 ITIFSGG
+2131 
-2138 AAIGWGAAVAIGL
+2138 
-2151 GAFGGFVGAGISN
+2151 
-2164 DWKFK
+2164 
-2169 KDGESLAL
+2169 
-2177 QYMGATLIGGMANA
+2177 
-2191 ISFGLGPINGEIA
+2191 
-2204 KGTVSQIVR
+2204 
-2213 SIGYEGMKDFTY
+2213 
-2225 NLVTGGII
+2225 NLVTGRPLDENLSTLGDYAAAAFSGALSAIPGGGALLAVADVVGSSVIKVGVDSLMNKGGNSAKECVTNFGMGIGAGSTSAITNLRLEKSVPKTI
-2233 SLFSTF
+2233 SSIKTEARASGVRGTKGYRSFLSKRQIKVGTR
-2239 TNRIISTMLSTPVE
+2239 NRILSGV
-2253 PSLPVISIS
+2253 SGVAIKLLGRLFGR

>member
-49 DDDAE
+49 DDDAQ

-168 ETAVPETADQ
+168 ETAASETADQ
-178 PQEAEQAEADLQRAP
+178 LQEAEQTEADQTQEP

-346 ERISGG
+346 ERISDG

-418 ACNIYVQFANLPEI
+418 ACNVYVQFANLPEI

-499 DYQKLSKET
+499 DYQKLSKKT

-681 GTEHYFSETATN
+681 GTEHYFRKTATN

-780 GNNEKSRTLQTVAN
+780 GNNEKSRTLQTVAD

-913 DDTVK
+913 DDTVM

-933 SNTDYSEIIGAS
+933 SSTDYSEIIGAS
-945 AANYT
+945 AASYT
-950 DNSGTSKTN
+950 NNSGTSKTN

-964 AAAMGISSFNMLSNS
+964 AAAMGTVALNLLPNA
-979 GLETCTGNAA
+979 GLEQCTNNVSDG
-989 DNWAQLSFSTSA
+989 WVSLPFSQNA
-1001 SAGTQSGNKARLGK
+1001 SAGIIPESRSRIGY
-1015 ASIKTTARGSG
+1015 ASLKTAASGSG
-1026 MYQEATL
+1026 MYHEVAL

-1046 TCDMTAFDSNGS
+1046 TRDITACQSGGG
-1058 VYLAALTADQITDL
+1058 VYLAVLTAAQRGSL
-1072 SQACASPWKSEQVNY
+1072 AGVQQSPWKSELVNY
-1087 KTDASINR
+1087 NTVPEVDS

-1101 VTFTPETS
+1101 VTFMPETS
-1109 GTYYMAF
+1109 GTYSLAVV
-1116 LQDRADGTACC
+1116 QDRADGVAYC
-1127 DDLLLEESE
+1127 DDMQLEAHA
-1136 AASEINLVQN
+1136 AASNANLVQN
-1146 GRFAWLVNGKPE
+1146 GTFASGAPDYWTANRYEK
-1158 GWVPNSYTIS
+1158 S
-1168 DEHPFGQSLSKSMR
+1168 DEHPLGVGMGVSMHAKGG
-1182 VSNTMNGYA
+1182 TNGDTRTSQVVPINYYA
-1191 RTHQVIPLNLLADE
+1191 GS

-1212 WGKANSVGGTAR
+1212 WGKANSVGGTSP
-1224 KHEDGDER
+1224 KPEKDGDR
-1232 YFGLVAE
+1232 YFGLIAE
-1239 IAYTD
+1239 IRYAN
-1244 GTTENQYVSFNGDYA
+1244 GTTEKQYVSFNDDFT
-1259 DWQFASG
+1259 DWQYASG
-1266 VIVPGK
+1266 VIIPKQRGLMIK
-1272 RDERV
+1272 D
-1277 KEITVRCAYDY
+1277 ITVYCAYDY
-1288 NANDA
+1288 NANDV

-1319 TDGSAKTASE
+1319 TDGNAKTASE

-1373 TSGSPTTS
+1373 TSGSATTS
-1381 MTRKGYS
+1381 MTCKGYS

-1394 QNVYDITGRFRT
+1394 QNIYDNTGRFR
-1406 LAIDANGV
+1406 AASEDANGV
-1414 QTGYTYDDTTLQLTS
+1414 MTQYGYD
-1429 VHSAGGATQTY
+1429 AG
-1440 TYQSGRDRVSQTAI
+1440 TAHLLST
-1454 DQTAALTYRYDRAQL
+1454 TAANGTQQGYRYYAGSDRTAFTYIDGKASMEYVYTQGQIS
-1469 TDLIRKAFPQAADA
+1469 DLIRKAYL
-1483 DGQNVNPFWQHYLL
+1483 GTTGFWQHYLL
-1497 GYDAFGNMTRVQ
+1497 GYDVFGNMTRVQ
-1509 VCASSAERDGYT
+1509 VCASSAEREGYT

-1541 KMTYGNG
+1541 MMAYGNG

-1559 RQRTAGYND
+1559 RQRTAAYND
-1568 GTTYHYDYSGDNDLA
+1568 GTTYHYDYSSDNALT
-1583 RQYVTDGSG
+1583 RQYATDGSG
-1592 AVTEQYS
+1592 ITEQYS

-1610 SRQLTGGGT
+1610 SRQSTADGALIQ
-1619 LVQLTQHMYDN
+1619 VTQHMYDN

-1641 GGDTFR
+1641 GTGLYH
-1647 QSYTYTGQNSDGKQ
+1647 QQYSYTGVKADGATDGS

-1668 ITTTIPGQSVI
+1668 ITTTVPGRSAI

-1684 YNDLRQLTS
+1684 YNTLRQLTS
-1693 KGVTVPDQNGKQTK
+1693 KTVKQGDTGVYT
-1707 VYDRSYTYDR
+1707 RSYAYDR
-1717 IAEDDG
+1717 IAVDSG
-1723 CNWMGT
+1723 NRMGT

-1739 SSSRSFTYTYDAA
+1739 SSSRSFTYTYDEA

-1758 VTAGTN
+1758 VTAGTS
-1764 VPKAAQSKEYGYD
+1764 VPKAAQLKEYGYD

-1784 EKNSSKTT
+1784 EKNGSGTT
-1792 FLYAYDTAGNIRSI
+1792 FGYAYDTAGNIRSI

-1831 ANGTTKDVLYEGQS
+1831 SGGTTKDILYEGQT

-1856 ITYYNGKDYT
+1856 VTYYNGKDYT

-1885 SYTYDMSGVRSG
+1885 SYTYDMSGVR
-1897 KQVYT
+1897 
-1902 TSNQRT
+1902 TSKTVNG
-1908 TTYTYTTLSGKV
+1908 TTYNYTTLSGKV
-1920 MRQQWETRNSDD
+1920 MRQQWGNK
-1932 TVYQAMQ
+1932 
-1939 SLEFVYDDGNQPFAM
+1939 SLEFIYDDGNQPFAM
-1954 IYKHGQTTELYYYVL
+1954 IYNDGSTSTLYYYVL

-1975 IALLNANGALV
+1975 IALLNANGTLA

-1992 AWGNYSVHGADGKKT
+1992 AWGNYSVHDKDGKKNT
-2007 TDATFIGHINPLRYR
+2007 SASFIGHINPLRYR

-2047 INADTYLSTG
+2047 INADTFATTDANGFLSA
-2057 QGILGHNMFT
+2057 NMFA
-2067 YCGNNPVNYCD
+2067 YCENNPIMRTD
-2078 SSGRFFFTLLG
+2078 EDGEAWFTIAN
-2089 AVIGAAVGYIDAY
+2089 AVFGAAVGV
-2102 IAGEDPIK
+2102 
-2110 GAIAGGVSGAIAGA
+2110 VSQVATNLATGQKWSHGIL
-2124 GVDIGAA
+2124 GAA
-2131 ITIFSGG
+2131 LGG
-2138 AAIGWGAAVAIGL
+2138 AVYNVVALTTNNI
-2151 GAFGGFVGAGISN
+2151 A
-2164 DWKFK
+2164 
-2169 KDGESLAL
+2169 LASVASS
-2177 QYMGATLIGGMANA
+2177 ATEA
-2191 ISFGLGPINGEIA
+2191 
-2204 KGTVSQIVR
+2204 
-2213 SIGYEGMKDFTY
+2213 
-2225 NLVTGGII
+2225 
-2233 SLFSTF
+2233 F
-2239 TNRIISTMLSTPVE
+2239 TNEAITYFTGEKKFTAENLSGSIANVACKTVANSILASTTGKISTRIVKTNSGWFKPKKFRSSFRGKYARKSLLQTSVQGMLTSFYNIGSYYLRRNRRAT
-2253 PSLPVISIS
+2253 